1 MDFGN
6 VHTKIGFLGGT
17 LFSIAL
23 NISLDAI
30 LFTVVMAS
38 IGASVS
44 YLVAKLLNYIFSFFK
59 K

>member
-1 MDFGN
+1 MDFSDLN
-6 VHTKIGFLGGT
+6 TKVGFLGGT

>member
-1 MDFGN
+1 MDFSDLN
-6 VHTKIGFLGGT
+6 TKVGFLGGT

-30 LFTVVMAS
+30 MFTVVMAS

-44 YLVAKLLNYIFSFFK
+44 YLVAKLLNYIFSLFK